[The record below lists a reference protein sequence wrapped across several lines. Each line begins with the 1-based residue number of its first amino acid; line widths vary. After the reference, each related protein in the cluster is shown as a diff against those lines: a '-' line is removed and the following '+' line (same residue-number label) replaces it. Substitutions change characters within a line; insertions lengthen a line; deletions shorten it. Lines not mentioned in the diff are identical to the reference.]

1 MINKHVNTSHW
12 ATHSLPDIEPNI
24 YEQGSETMAHDPW
37 QTHCFFLYSLWAQ
50 DDFDILK
57 WLKTIKRSILHD
69 SWKLHEKQ
77 VTGFINKVLLAHRR
91 THALTSCLWLLWEY
105 NGWVEWL
112 QQKLYDLQ
120 NLRYWLPTLLY
131 VHHLNLTKA
140 FPQILVVADGEGIG
154 VQGSHCPQVLC
165 IISFLYCFNLIK

>member
-12 ATHSLPDIEPNI
+12 ALTVCQTLSLIFMNRGQKLWPMTHDKPTA
-24 YEQGSETMAHDPW
+24 YE
-37 QTHCFFLYSLWAQ
+37 LYSLWAQ

-131 VHHLNLTKA
+131 VHHPNLTKA
-140 FPQILVVADGEGIG
+140 FPQIPVVADGEGIG